1 MVTGKEICYSDKDW
15 HGFSVFD
22 GTKIRVFFDT
32 TKFFVNFFC
41 LGRKKQ
47 ADLHKN
53 IKKGQSLRTSLLFS
67 INGFCATQDKP

>member
-32 TKFFVNFFC
+32 TKTFRQI
-41 LGRKKQ
+41 LLSWTKKASRPSQ
-47 ADLHKN
+47 KY
-53 IKKGQSLRTSLLFS
+53 KKRPILEDQFAFLYKWLLRYP
-67 INGFCATQDKP
+67 G